1 MDWPLAQI
9 CHSTLASCTFWKS
22 WTFLSTTLAQWHKV
36 GFPTTLQFCVN
47 IPWKCEPQVW
57 IADGDCVFGSR
68 GFSTQ
73 TKAGVAVFH
82 AVAFFVSTALKACL
96 TKLILFLLL
105 VNPFIVIN
113 SSYSTTY
120 IVTRREFK
128 VKTIQCPLKPQL
140 TFLSNIFAGAF

>member
-1 MDWPLAQI
+1 M
-9 CHSTLASCTFWKS
+9 
-22 WTFLSTTLAQWHKV
+22 
-36 GFPTTLQFCVN
+36 
-47 IPWKCEPQVW
+47 W

-82 AVAFFVSTALKACL
+82 AVAFFVSTALKAC
-96 TKLILFLLL
+96 ILFLLL